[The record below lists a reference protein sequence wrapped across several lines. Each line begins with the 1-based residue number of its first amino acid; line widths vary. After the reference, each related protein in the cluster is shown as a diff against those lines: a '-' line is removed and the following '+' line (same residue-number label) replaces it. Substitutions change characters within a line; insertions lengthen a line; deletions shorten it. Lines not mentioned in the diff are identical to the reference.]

1 MSVAALIIYN
11 FIILLQ
17 DAQVFE
23 QQELAYKIGLFLLL
37 LIVSILGFKI
47 IVDGKRILEL
57 KDELRV
63 YERTLEAQGQRLS
76 KQREA
81 FSSVTRNV
89 NEVVK
94 SELASLKKTENE
106 LLAALNTANLG
117 FWEWNTKTDHM
128 QFNHNFY
135 AMLGYAPGE
144 LKPTTASFVEHIHP
158 DDRYIVAEKMQSSI
172 RELKNFEL
180 NFRMRNVEDKF
191 RWMLCRGK
199 IATIDSKQ
207 QAVRVIG
214 ILLDIHE
221 IHQKETKIL
230 DQSIQLNKSFKQLEM
245 AHAELKIKSE
255 RIRDYSFMM
264 SHKVRKPLAN
274 ILGLLQLAQDEDLNL
289 ELDLDMVNTA
299 ALEMDE
305 MIQQMHRVLGSHIDQ
320 MGADIPIISD
330 EELVKKDAPH
340 QAGNS

>member
-1 MSVAALIIYN
+1 MSVAAITYYLAI
-11 FIILLQ
+11 FLQ
-17 DAQVFE
+17 DVQVFE

-37 LIVSILGFKI
+37 LIVSILGFKN
-47 IVDGKRILEL
+47 IVDARKVLEL

-63 YERTLEAQGQRLS
+63 YERTLSAQGQRIT
-76 KQREA
+76 KQKDE
-81 FSSVTRNV
+81 FNSVTRNV

-94 SELASLKKTENE
+94 SELASLKKSENE
-106 LLAALNTANLG
+106 LLVALNTANLG

-128 QFNHNFY
+128 QFNQNFY
-135 AMLGYAPGE
+135 AMLGYSPGD

-180 NFRMRNVEDKF
+180 NFRMRNVEDRF

-199 IATIDSKQ
+199 IATIDSKNE
-207 QAVRVIG
+207 AVRVIG

-245 AHAELKIKSE
+245 AHSELKIKSE
-255 RIRDYSFMM
+255 RIREYSFMM

-274 ILGLLQLAQDEDLNL
+274 ILGLLQLAQDDDLNM
-289 ELDLDMVNTA
+289 ELDLDMVSTA
-299 ALEMDE
+299 ANEMDD
-305 MIQQMHRVLGSHIDQ
+305 MIQEMHRVLGSHIDQ
-320 MGADIPIISD
+320 MGTDIPIIRD
-330 EELVKKDAPH
+330 EELTKKKTPE
-340 QAGNS
+340 QTKNS